1 MLTFIIVNYFGDDDL
16 NTNNVSM
23 QETNYLLGNERNRK
37 AILKSLKQ
45 LDNKDSKIITQQELI
60 DNNN

>member
-1 MLTFIIVNYFGDDDL
+1 M